1 MGKIEGGESTRN
13 RGKALGGILMRT
25 HSPLI
30 LAIFLAI
37 SALPNRAQAQANPNS
52 NPAPSPPTAESD
64 GSLYTRRRWRVWIAL
79 AFGLMLGGQ
88 PEMAVPLCS
97 LLWGEPSQCEL
108 AGGEKTKSGGR
119 AGVGCSLREQIRPT
133 DRRALPAEIVPP
145 RTTSAGH
152 R

>member
-1 MGKIEGGESTRN
+1 
-13 RGKALGGILMRT
+13 MRT
-25 HSPLI
+25 HSSLI

-64 GSLYTRRRWRVWIAL
+64 GSLYTRRRWRVRIAL

-97 LLWGEPSQCEL
+97 FLWGEPCQCEL
-108 AGGEKTKSGGR
+108 VGSGNSHSHRPAG
-119 AGVGCSLREQIRPT
+119 L
-133 DRRALPAEIVPP
+133 D
-145 RTTSAGH
+145 
-152 R
+152 

>member
-1 MGKIEGGESTRN
+1 
-13 RGKALGGILMRT
+13 MRT
-25 HSPLI
+25 HSSLI

-108 AGGEKTKSGGR
+108 AGRGKKKSSGPAALGWSFW
-119 AGVGCSLREQIRPT
+119 AQNSLFPPPP
-133 DRRALPAEIVPP
+133 LPPQKVPP
-145 RTTSAGH
+145 QSEEKQP
-152 R
+152 